1 VAGFRATLSVREC
14 RMRFARPAAAG
25 LGVGMLAGFAVALVR
40 PRLPAPPHG
49 PPAAPATGT
58 PAVATARPP
67 GHTADGTTSD
77 ALAGREAGS
86 DFTGR
91 VI

>member
-1 VAGFRATLSVREC
+1 
-14 RMRFARPAAAG
+14 MRFARPAAAG

-40 PRLPAPPHG
+40 PRPPATPPG
-49 PPAAPATGT
+49 PAAAPATGT
-58 PAVATARPP
+58 PAVEPARRP
-67 GHTADGTTSD
+67 GPTADGTTSD
-77 ALAGREAGS
+77 APAGGEAGS